1 MYVAIYEYEMLN
13 KGDITLS
20 VGDRIDR
27 IKDVGCGWVIGH
39 NVTTG
44 ETGHFPADYIES
56 VSSWRDKFT
65 FGSSRRGTYKINS
78 ANKYSF
84 KASLKE
90 KGDNVGIEQSKT
102 SEQTPDDTNHINIIE
117 EVQLPTRADGTYEKI
132 QKKLFE
138 TQSRKCILIKSVL
151 GMFAG
156 LILGVTIFFA
166 LVYSFQYSLL
176 VAGSIGGISTIL
188 LCLGLTI
195 SSRCRCVVLLV
206 FPSLTTGKGRAA
218 ILSVITGVLLMG
230 PVTNITNNT
239 NEVAVSM
246 ACITELAYNQSQ
258 ALQNK
263 IQDPLLQIQDQIK
276 QGVTEVKEYSRNI
289 NQAFESTR
297 RSLKRAI
304 QTVRGVLENNKDK
317 CIKSV
322 VSGFDQCRKKS
333 QELAVKCRTTLSSV
347 DMATTEIDEVIK
359 AVEGLFT
366 TKRRRRR
373 RKVCIPDDQNC
384 FPFQRFRR
392 QSNVLTR
399 LCDIFDASEVI
410 CRSVNSSD
418 VCSVVSLPGELLKG
432 GSDFLDRALGDYSSL
447 FVVDIGSSGEIV
459 SESNVSQTA
468 SEIVDNIR
476 FELKSKIDLAK
487 FCINI
492 LHRIMSV
499 SFVLLVINAVLYE
512 RNYASKVSFD
522 NTYITS
528 YFKKIDRQRKLDGK
542 MSVLPLKKLER
553 KMYTDS
559 KSLKMSSAERSKC
572 MIGLTTILLH
582 AVICTLV
589 VIFDFLLHYLL
600 YLLNRHGDV
609 QFVFTGQSDLDIEI
623 TGNSIV
629 ALLFKTL
636 AGSVKVSQDYNTS
649 GNIQICLPK
658 PREPSMSTIYISFAL
673 YLVALVLVVLQGYG
687 QRLLH
692 SITAFFYPE
701 KEQQRINYLYCKIL
715 AKRQNF
721 IKEAKQ
727 RILCISNQGAGD
739 EGRCCFN
746 AIMAKFTCS
755 GRTCANCEE
764 TKGDT
769 SQCKNSTC
777 GAYYCEE
784 CFIELDKCCPLCAV
798 SGDQE
803 VLTNQTSVFDTKQ

>member
-1 MYVAIYEYEMLN
+1 MYMAIYEYEVHN

-27 IKDVGCGWVIGH
+27 IKYVGCGWVIGH

-56 VSSWRDKFT
+56 VSSWRDKFA

-84 KASLKE
+84 KTSLKE
-90 KGDNVGIEQSKT
+90 KGENVGNKQSKT
-102 SEQTPDDTNHINIIE
+102 PEKTLDDTNHVDIIE
-117 EVQLPTRADGTYEKI
+117 EVQLPTRADGAYERI
-132 QKKLFE
+132 QKRLFE
-138 TQSRKCILIKSVL
+138 TQSRKCIVVKFLL
-151 GMFAG
+151 GVFAG
-156 LILGVTIFFA
+156 LILGLAIFFA
-166 LVYSFQYSLL
+166 LVYSFHYSLL
-176 VAGSIGGISTIL
+176 VAGTISGISTFL
-188 LCLGLTI
+188 LCLGLAV

-230 PVTNITNNT
+230 PVTNITYNT

-263 IQDPLLQIQDQIK
+263 IQEPLLQIRDQIT
-276 QGVTEVKEYSRNI
+276 QGVADVKEYSTNI
-289 NQAFESTR
+289 NRAFESTR
-297 RSLKRAI
+297 TSLKSAI
-304 QTVRGVLENNKDK
+304 QKVKDVLENNKNK
-317 CIKSV
+317 CIINV
-322 VSGFDQCRKKS
+322 DSGLVQCRKKS
-333 QELAVKCRTTLSSV
+333 QELAAKCRSTLSSV
-347 DMATTEIDEVIK
+347 NMTTNEIDKVIK
-359 AVEGLFT
+359 AVEDFFT

-373 RKVCIPDDQNC
+373 REVCIPDDQNC

-392 QSNVLTR
+392 QSSVLAR
-399 LCDIFDASEVI
+399 FCNIFDVPEVI
-410 CRSVNSSD
+410 CRSVNSPD
-418 VCSVVSLPGELLKG
+418 VCSLVSLPGELLKG
-432 GSDFLDRALGDYSSL
+432 GSEILDKALGDYSSL

-459 SESNVSQTA
+459 SESKASQTA
-468 SEIVDNIR
+468 SEIVNNIR
-476 FELKSKIDLAK
+476 SELKSKIDLAK

-492 LHRIMSV
+492 LHRIMSA

-512 RNYASKVSFD
+512 RKYASKVSFD
-522 NTYITS
+522 NIYITS
-528 YFKKIDRQRKLDGK
+528 YFKKIDRKRKLDGK

-553 KMYTDS
+553 KLYTDS
-559 KSLKMSSAERSKC
+559 RSFKMSSAERSKC

-582 AVICTLV
+582 AVICMMV

-649 GNIQICLPK
+649 GNIQICLPQ
-658 PREPSMSTIYISFAL
+658 PREPSMSTIYLSFAL
-673 YLVALVLVVLQGYG
+673 YLVALLFVVLQGYG

-692 SITAFFYPE
+692 FITAFFYPE
-701 KEQQRINYLYCKIL
+701 KEQQRINYLYRKIL
-715 AKRQNF
+715 VKRQNF

-727 RILCISNQGAGD
+727 RILCISNQDAGD
-739 EGRCCFN
+739 QGRCCCN

-755 GRTCANCEE
+755 GRSCANCEE
-764 TKGDT
+764 TKGDI
-769 SQCKNSTC
+769 SQCKNEACVQDMGKPSSARYNS
-777 GAYYCEE
+777 GGQQV
-784 CFIELDKCCPLCAV
+784 IEA
-798 SGDQE
+798 
-803 VLTNQTSVFDTKQ
+803 